1 MATVIF
7 SFMQKPSIQEK
18 ARQEILD
25 VVGDSKTIT
34 AEHLRDLKYLENVIN
49 EALRFY
55 GITSNMQRICTKDYK
70 VPDSDFTII
79 KGMTINVETSG
90 LAEECFFNP
99 SELDPDNFDSSNNP
113 NKFGFSGFGQG
124 PRNCIGMR
132 YANIA
137 LKMALVK
144 CEKAMDKLVFD
155 VAKNYYN
162 FRSR

>member
-1 MATVIF
+1 M
-7 SFMQKPSIQEK
+7 
-18 ARQEILD
+18 
-25 VVGDSKTIT
+25 
-34 AEHLRDLKYLENVIN
+34 IN

-55 GITSNMQRICTKDYK
+55 GITSNLQRICTKDYK

-99 SELDPDNFDSSNNP
+99 SELDPDNFDPSNNP

-132 YANIA
+132 YAYIA

-144 CEKAMDKLVFD
+144 TLTKYKVVKCEKTVHKLVFD

-162 FRSR
+162 GGVMFKIEKLDQELT